1 MNLIHNGVIG
11 AVEKPAPSV
20 DRSSM
25 ELAKQAG
32 RHNLRIPFRLQM
44 LFGSRRFFSVFALGM
59 AVFSLYGPIPARAA
73 DHNGYRY
80 VLGPLVTAV
89 VGLVLTLLFPY
100 NPYSGRSEPSLKNLN
115 QRDEDARRLVE
126 IIRSAEY
133 RRTAVVAAGQFALI
147 VSVIML
153 CFAAMLYRSLS
164 WTLKSPWMV
173 EGVGGG
179 LLFAWLFIK
188 IRSISWALME
198 WWNEAG
204 RPNAP
209 IE

>member
-1 MNLIHNGVIG
+1 
-11 AVEKPAPSV
+11 
-20 DRSSM
+20 M

-44 LFGSRRFFSVFALGM
+44 LFGSRRFFSMFAIGM
-59 AVFSLYGPIPARAA
+59 AAFFLYGPIPARAA

-100 NPYSGRSEPSLKNLN
+100 NPYSGRSEPSLKNLD

-153 CFAAMLYRSLS
+153 CFAAMFYHSLS

-173 EGVGGG
+173 CGFGGG

-204 RPNAP
+204 RPNTP